1 MDELLPLTNR
11 WWDWEA
17 ERWDVTGLRLIADND
32 LTYHHAVEVTF
43 TEVAWVAVADL
54 FHHPVFRP
62 PTAAEELFARQAG
75 SDGHRVFTWDAETST
90 GTVPMMVVAHAV
102 QVVEGDF
109 PR

>member
-32 LTYHHAVEVTF
+32 LTY
-43 TEVAWVAVADL
+43 L
-54 FHHPVFRP
+54 
-62 PTAAEELFARQAG
+62 
-75 SDGHRVFTWDAETST
+75 
-90 GTVPMMVVAHAV
+90 MVVAHAV
-102 QVVEGDF
+102 QVVEGGF